1 MLQAAYYILFS
12 IVLLFSLYF
21 ALLALFAFIKRKS
34 PIKKHDAKTKFAV
47 LIAARNEA
55 EVIGDLIESLKVQNY
70 PAELYDV
77 YAIVNNCTD
86 QTEQV
91 ARDAGAKIM
100 SVDVSVKCKGDVLKY
115 AFAKLKPCDYNAYI
129 IFDADN
135 EVHPDFLSYMNNAYQ
150 SGYLAAQGFSLAKAY
165 FKTSPLHLT
174 GTSIFIILAPASRAT
189 CSV

>member
-55 EVIGDLIESLKVQNY
+55 EVIGDLIESLKAQNY

-77 YAIVNNCTD
+77 YAIVH
-86 QTEQV
+86 
-91 ARDAGAKIM
+91 
-100 SVDVSVKCKGDVLKY
+100 CKL
-115 AFAKLKPCDYNAYI
+115 L
-129 IFDADN
+129 
-135 EVHPDFLSYMNNAYQ
+135 
-150 SGYLAAQGFSLAKAY
+150 
-165 FKTSPLHLT
+165 
-174 GTSIFIILAPASRAT
+174 
-189 CSV
+189 